1 MSWKK
6 SSFSAAHFSN
16 SGKRTKK
23 WSRTS
28 RFTGAIAG
36 VLSRAFGAVGD
47 EGATSGPH
55 LRPSL
60 IPHLSAGLFWQNNL
74 FAINLFAILQ
84 AQNNLFAI
92 LLAQNNLFAILLA
105 KQPIRYSAGTKQPIR
120 YPAGKKPIRYSAGKT
135 TYWLFCWQNN
145 LFAIL
150 LAKQP
155 IRYSAGN
162 LFAILLAIQPLQGKT
177 PLMEENIKKCSV
189 SSRGIEPFDL

>member
-60 IPHLSAGLFWQNNL
+60 IPLSAPAFSGKTTYLLLTYSLFCRHKTTYSLFCWHKTTYSLFCWQS
-74 FAINLFAILQ
+74 
-84 AQNNLFAI
+84 NLFAI

-105 KQPIRYSAGTKQPIR
+105 K
-120 YPAGKKPIRYSAGKT
+120 KPIRYCAGKT
-135 TYWLFCWQNN
+135 TYSLFCWQNN

-150 LAKQP
+150 LAT
-155 IRYSAGN
+155 YSLFCWPFNRCKEKLRLWKKTLRNVQFLAG
-162 LFAILLAIQPLQGKT
+162 
-177 PLMEENIKKCSV
+177 E
-189 SSRGIEPFDL
+189 